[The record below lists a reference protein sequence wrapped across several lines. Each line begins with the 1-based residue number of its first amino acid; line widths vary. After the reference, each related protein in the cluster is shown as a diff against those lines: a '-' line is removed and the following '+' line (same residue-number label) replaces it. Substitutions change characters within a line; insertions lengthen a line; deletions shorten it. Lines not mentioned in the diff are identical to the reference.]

1 MQIMTFIT
9 IYAVLSQMTFLSKN
23 TLFSRHFW
31 VCYQAPITFN
41 DVCLPVLVL
50 SVAAIAA
57 LIRKT
62 LGFGQLQPGEAQAS
76 FSLLHQWI
84 GEFLSLTPLDALAA
98 DI

>member
-1 MQIMTFIT
+1 MDKEKKEVSPSTDT
-9 IYAVLSQMTFLSKN
+9 N
-23 TLFSRHFW
+23 G
-31 VCYQAPITFN
+31 
-41 DVCLPVLVL
+41 

>member
-1 MQIMTFIT
+1 MDKEKKEVSPSTD
-9 IYAVLSQMTFLSKN
+9 ANGS
-23 TLFSRHFW
+23 
-31 VCYQAPITFN
+31 
-41 DVCLPVLVL
+41 
-50 SVAAIAA
+50 AAATAA
-57 LIRKT
+57 LIVKT

>member
-1 MQIMTFIT
+1 MDKEKKEVSPSTD
-9 IYAVLSQMTFLSKN
+9 AN
-23 TLFSRHFW
+23 G
-31 VCYQAPITFN
+31 
-41 DVCLPVLVL
+41 

-62 LGFGQLQPGEAQAS
+62 LGFGQLRPGEAQAS

>member
-1 MQIMTFIT
+1 MDKEKKEVSSSTD
-9 IYAVLSQMTFLSKN
+9 A
-23 TLFSRHFW
+23 
-31 VCYQAPITFN
+31 
-41 DVCLPVLVL
+41 DG
-50 SVAAIAA
+50 SVAVAA
-57 LIRKT
+57 LVKKT

>member
-1 MQIMTFIT
+1 MDKEKKEVSPSTD
-9 IYAVLSQMTFLSKN
+9 AN
-23 TLFSRHFW
+23 G
-31 VCYQAPITFN
+31 
-41 DVCLPVLVL
+41 

-84 GEFLSLTPLDALAA
+84 
-98 DI
+98 